1 MTEAKQPFVWSYV
14 RESTDKQ
21 VLGLEVQKDLALE
34 YHRSVLAPQGCQW
47 GGFFEDPAVS
57 TKKRAFMDRKGGYA
71 LANRV
76 ERGDHVIF
84 SRIDRA
90 FRSFKDFA
98 VTLDFFKAKGVG
110 FHLLDPRGDTTT
122 AAGEM
127 VLGILASVAQYE
139 RYMIGART
147 REAKQWMKKNGM
159 KLGGHDPLGFRWKC
173 LGTKQG
179 PGGGLKRINVK
190 VKDDEER
197 RQMAAIVRYR
207 LQGHGWDDIYFH
219 FLKHKV
225 RRTKG
230 NREWSRS
237 AIRRAFFAELALQ
250 LEEGGVTTK
259 EPSAGC
265 P

>member
-1 MTEAKQPFVWSYV
+1 MTNFAWGYI
-14 RESTDKQ
+14 RESSDKQ
-21 VLGLEVQKDLALE
+21 VLGLDVQKDLINQYYQATLKDKV
-34 YHRSVLAPQGCQW
+34 SW

-57 TKKRAFMDRKGGYA
+57 TKKRPFMDRKAAYA

-84 SRIDRA
+84 TRIDRA

-110 FHLLDPRGDTTT
+110 FHLLDPRGDSTT

-147 REAKQWMKKNGM
+147 RETKQWMKKHGL
-159 KLGGHDPLGFRWKC
+159 KLGGNDPLGFRWKC
-173 LGTKQG
+173 VGTKQG
-179 PGGGLKRINVK
+179 PAGKLIRINQK
-190 VKDDEER
+190 VVDHEER

-207 LQGHGWDDIYFH
+207 MDGYSWDDIYFH
-219 FLKHKV
+219 FLTNKV

-230 NREWSRS
+230 NKEWSRS

-250 LEEGGVTTK
+250 IEEGSQAKK
-259 EPSAGC
+259 EPSAS
-265 P
+265 